1 MTRAEKVTV
10 SLPSPLLSF
19 VSQYQQQHHLSR
31 SEVIQ
36 QALQAFQDAELA
48 RAYRESGAE
57 MTQDPLFDLDSGHG
71 LSPDAE
77 A

>member
-19 VSQYQQQHHLSR
+19 VSQYQQQHRLSR

-57 MTQDPLFDLDSGHG
+57 MTADPLFDLDSGHG
-71 LSPDAE
+71 LSPDTE